1 MQRVGYL
8 MFVLLTATALL
19 AQMGGG
25 NQSQTVTS
33 VLESQFSNAER
44 QFTSAADAMPAEKYS
59 FAPTQGAYEGVRTFG
74 QLISHTAT
82 ANYRYCSTIL
92 GEAPPVEL
100 GGTNGPANLKS
111 KDEIVKF
118 LKDSNEYCH
127 KAYSSINEKNMLEPI
142 KSFMGGRTSSR
153 LDMAVGNIAHVMDE
167 YGQVVEY
174 LRMNGVV
181 PPATAQRQRR

>member
-1 MQRVGYL
+1 MRKLFCPV
-8 MFVLLTATALL
+8 FLLLAATAVF
-19 AQMGGG
+19 AQMGGDS
-25 NQSQTVTS
+25 QPQTVTS

-44 QFTSAADAMPAEKYS
+44 QFTSAADAMPEDKYS
-59 FAPTQGAYEGVRTFG
+59 FAPTQGQYEGVRTFG

-92 GEAPPVEL
+92 GESAPVEL

-111 KDEIVKF
+111 KDQIVKF
-118 LKDSNEYCH
+118 LKDSNDYCH
-127 KAYSSINEKNMLEPI
+127 KAYASINEKNMLEPI
-142 KSFMGGRTSSR
+142 KGFMGGRMTSR
-153 LDMAVGNIAHVMDE
+153 LDAAVGNIAHVMDE

-181 PPATAQRQRR
+181 PPATARRQRR